1 MTGTDDLHFDPKR
14 SRIAVIGAGTMGAG
28 IADVFVRAGYTT
40 HLCDASQTTV
50 DRAVETW
57 KTRLKKDA
65 EKGKISASQAAEWK
79 DRLLTC
85 TPDTLPVAQLYIEAI
100 VELPDVKQQL
110 FGRLEELAG
119 GNAILATNTSS
130 LPVTALAHTLRHPD
144 RLVGMHF
151 FNPALLMP
159 LVEVISGEATH
170 PDVAQSIFNLVQQIG
185 KCPVM
190 VRDEPGFLVNRVAR
204 PYYTESLLLVEEQ
217 TASLEQVD
225 RLLES
230 RGFRMGPFRLMD
242 LIGVD
247 VNFSVTSS
255 LHERFYGEPRFRPSR
270 LQARKVAAGQH
281 GRKTGVGFYRYDP
294 PPSP

>member
-1 MTGTDDLHFDPKR
+1 MTPSPEFHFDPHH
-14 SRIAVIGAGTMGAG
+14 SQIAVIGAGTMGAG
-28 IADVFVRAGYTT
+28 IAEVFVRAGYTT
-40 HLCDASQTTV
+40 YLCDASPTAV
-50 DRAVETW
+50 DRATEAW
-57 KTRLKKDA
+57 KLRLKKDI
-65 EKGKISASQAAEWK
+65 ERGKITALQAAEWEI
-79 DRLLTC
+79 RWLTC
-85 TPDTLPVAQLYIEAI
+85 SPDSLPVVSLYIEAI

-110 FGRLEELAG
+110 FGRLEELSG
-119 GNAILATNTSS
+119 GRAILATNTSS
-130 LPVTALAHTLRHPD
+130 LPVTALARTLRHPD

-170 PDVAQSIFNLVQQIG
+170 PDLAQSIFTLAHQIG
-185 KCPVM
+185 KRPVM

-204 PYYTESLLLVEEQ
+204 PYYTESLLAVEEQ

-247 VNFSVTSS
+247 VNFSVTAS

-270 LQARKVAAGQH
+270 FQARKVAAGQH
-281 GRKTGVGFYRYDP
+281 GRKTGTGFYRYDP
-294 PPSP
+294 PASS

>member
-1 MTGTDDLHFDPKR
+1 MSSDPEFHFDPQH
-14 SRIAVIGAGTMGAG
+14 SLVAIIGAGTMGAG
-28 IADVFVRAGYTT
+28 IAEVFVRGGYTT
-40 HLCDASQTTV
+40 YLCDASPT
-50 DRAVETW
+50 AVERATEAW
-57 KTRLKKDA
+57 KMRLNKDI
-65 EKGKISASQAAEWK
+65 ERGKITAVQASEWS

-110 FGRLEELAG
+110 FGRLEELSG
-119 GNAILATNTSS
+119 GQAILATNTSS
-130 LPVTALAHTLRHPD
+130 LPVTALARALRHPD

-170 PDVAQSIFNLVQQIG
+170 PDVARSIFNLALEIG
-185 KCPVM
+185 KRPVL

-204 PYYTESLLLVEEQ
+204 PYYTESLLVVEEQ

-270 LQARKVAAGQH
+270 LQARKVASGQH
-281 GRKTGVGFYRYDP
+281 GRKTGTGFYRYDP
-294 PPSP
+294 PSTL

>member
-1 MTGTDDLHFDPKR
+1 MSEIKDLYF
-14 SRIAVIGAGTMGAG
+14 SQATSLISIIGAGTMGAG

-40 HLCDASQTTV
+40 YLCDASPA
-50 DRAVETW
+50 AVERATDSW
-57 KTRLKKDA
+57 KSRIKKDI
-65 EKGKISASQAAEWK
+65 EKGKISAVQAAEWEG
-79 DRLLTC
+79 RWLTC

-100 VELPDVKQQL
+100 VENPDVKQQL
-110 FGRLEELAG
+110 FGRLEELSG
-119 GNAILATNTSS
+119 GKAILATNTSS
-130 LPVTALAHTLRHPD
+130 LPVTALARTLRHPD

-170 PDVAQSIFNLVQQIG
+170 PAVAQSILNLAKQIG
-185 KCPVM
+185 KRPVL

-204 PYYTESLLLVEEQ
+204 PYYTESLLVVEEQ
-217 TASLEQVD
+217 TASIEQVD

-255 LHERFYGEPRFRPSR
+255 LYERFYGEPRFRPNR

-281 GRKTGVGFYRYDP
+281 GRKTGIGFYRYDP
-294 PPSP
+294 KASL

>member
-1 MTGTDDLHFDPKR
+1 MNERSDLHFHPDTCQ
-14 SRIAVIGAGTMGAG
+14 IAVIGAGTMGAG

-40 HLCDASQTTV
+40 YLCDASEA
-50 DRAVETW
+50 AVNHAMEAWTA
-57 KTRLKKDA
+57 RLKKDT
-65 EKGKISASQAAEWK
+65 ERGKITSETVAEWK
-79 DRLLTC
+79 ARLLTC
-85 TPDTLPVAQLYIEAI
+85 TPDTLPQVQLYIEAI
-100 VELPDVKQQL
+100 VERPDAKQQL
-110 FGRLEELAG
+110 FDRLEELAG

-130 LPVTALAHTLRHPD
+130 LPVTALARTLRHPE

-170 PDVAQSIFNLVQQIG
+170 PDVAQSIFKLAQHIG
-185 KCPVM
+185 KRPVM

-204 PYYTESLLLVEEQ
+204 PYYTESLLVVEEQ

-281 GRKTGVGFYRYDP
+281 GRKTGLGFYRYDP
-294 PPSP
+294 PSAP

>member
-1 MTGTDDLHFDPKR
+1 MTPSPEFHFDPHH
-14 SRIAVIGAGTMGAG
+14 SQIVVIGAGTMGAG
-28 IADVFVRAGYTT
+28 IAEVFVRAGYTT
-40 HLCDASQTTV
+40 YLCDAMPT
-50 DRAVETW
+50 AVERATEAW
-57 KTRLKKDA
+57 KLRLKKDI
-65 EKGKISASQAAEWK
+65 ERGKITALQAAEWEI
-79 DRLLTC
+79 RWLTC
-85 TPDTLPVAQLYIEAI
+85 TPDSLPVVSLYIEAI

-110 FGRLEELAG
+110 FGRIEELSG
-119 GNAILATNTSS
+119 GRAILATNTSS
-130 LPVTALAHTLRHPD
+130 LPVTALARTLRHPD

-170 PDVAQSIFNLVQQIG
+170 PDLAQSIFTLVQQIG
-185 KCPVM
+185 KRPVM

-204 PYYTESLLLVEEQ
+204 PYYTESLLAVEEQ

-247 VNFSVTSS
+247 VNFSVTASM
-255 LHERFYGEPRFRPSR
+255 HERFYGEPRFRPSR

-281 GRKTGVGFYRYDP
+281 GRKTGTGFYRYDP
-294 PPSP
+294 PASS

>member
-1 MTGTDDLHFDPKR
+1 MTGSTDFGFSPAT
-14 SRIAVIGAGTMGAG
+14 SQIAVIGAGTMGAG

-40 HLCDASQTTV
+40 YLCDASQTAV
-50 DRAVETW
+50 NRATEAW
-57 KTRLKKDA
+57 KLRLHKDT
-65 EKGKISASQAAEWK
+65 ERGKITATQAAEWEL
-79 DRLLTC
+79 RWLTC
-85 TPDTLPVAQLYIEAI
+85 TPDSLPIVPLYIEAI

-110 FGRLEELAG
+110 FGRLEELSG
-119 GNAILATNTSS
+119 GQAILATNTSS
-130 LPVTALAHTLRHPD
+130 LPVTALARTLRHPD

-170 PDVAQSIFNLVQQIG
+170 PDLARSIFNLAQQIG
-185 KCPVM
+185 KRPVM

-204 PYYTESLLLVEEQ
+204 PYYTESLLAVEEQ

-281 GRKTGVGFYRYDP
+281 GRKTGIGFYRYDP
-294 PPSP
+294 PASA

>member
-1 MTGTDDLHFDPKR
+1 MSEIKDLQFSPAT
-14 SRIAVIGAGTMGAG
+14 SLIAIIGAGTMGAG
-28 IADVFVRAGYTT
+28 IAEVFVRAGYTT
-40 HLCDASQTTV
+40 YLCDASQTAV
-50 DRAVETW
+50 DRAIDAW
-57 KTRLKKDA
+57 KMRLKKDI
-65 EKGKISASQAAEWK
+65 ERGKTSAGQAAEWEG
-79 DRLLTC
+79 RLQAC

-100 VELPDVKQQL
+100 VELPDVKQDL
-110 FGRLEELAG
+110 LSRLEELSG
-119 GNAILATNTSS
+119 GKAILATNTSS
-130 LPVTALAHTLRHPD
+130 LPITALARTLRHPD

-170 PDVAQSIFNLVQQIG
+170 PDVARSTFNLARQIG
-185 KCPVM
+185 KHPVM

-204 PYYTESLLLVEEQ
+204 PFYTESLLVVEEQ

-255 LHERFYGEPRFRPSR
+255 LFERFYGEPRFRPSR

-281 GRKTGVGFYRYDP
+281 GRKTGTGFYRYDP
-294 PPSP
+294 PASL